1 MSLNALPTMLAA
13 TDGASGRVLL
23 DILIILVAAK
33 LAAEVADRL
42 RIPTVV
48 GEIVAG
54 IAIGPHAFKLVST
67 NDVLSTLA
75 EIGVIL
81 LLLEVGME
89 MDLRELK
96 SVGRNALSVAVVGVV
111 LPFAAGFFVMRAL
124 SFDQNAA
131 LFVGAALTAT
141 SVGITARVFGDLRAL
156 ATREARTVLGAAVAD
171 DVIGLIVLTVVVRV
185 VTGDGAVSLSSVGT
199 IIAIAVGFLVVCT
212 FVGVIGAPGLFG
224 WIERKARSSSTL
236 LVLALA
242 FALGVAQLA
251 TVAKLAPI
259 IGAFVAGL
267 SLGRTDSAPRIQREL
282 TPVGHMF
289 IPVFFLQ
296 IGISVDVR
304 TFIDPKVLGIAAGIT
319 AVAIVGKVAA
329 GWAATGKGSDRLLI
343 GLGMIPRGEVGLIFA
358 SIGLR
363 NGVLDNKLYAAVLLM
378 VLTTTLVTP
387 PLLSVRIKSLRQGQT
402 DAGDTDEASHLLEA
416 ALTAAIEAAH
426 SSPSQELLDRLASF
440 EDSQLLWGERER
452 DLFDDLLLHGTARS
466 WRLLDSTRVLDRAL
480 PELEPLLERRRR
492 DASILDPAAVHRF
505 EVLDRVRSAGMP
517 TSKDRRLA
525 ERLASLPDRRRVL
538 LAAWL
543 IDLIGGDH
551 DALRAC
557 RSAVE
562 RLGGDV
568 DDVEA
573 IGSLVEEQEFLRAV
587 AARPDGL
594 TPDSVLRV
602 AVHLRE
608 HERATALYVISVAI
622 NALEPWERSALDELD
637 TMVQAA
643 LDTPLVTS
651 SAATLIDRKRAEAV
665 ALLRPG
671 TPAVERVAIA
681 PLSYVLVESPAAM
694 AQQVA
699 LLDPLPIKN
708 RFVVSLQH
716 EDEHTTRI
724 LIASRDRAG
733 LLAHTTAALERFG
746 ADLTDAVIAT
756 WADGGALQVFRAK
769 RLDMS
774 EQELARASTNLAEEL
789 GRSTDSGR
797 TSTPIPDAIVHFDNS
812 ASPWHTICEVR
823 ATDRRGL
830 LHALAAAVA
839 VAGADVHAARI
850 TTTDDM
856 AFDVFDLTDRTGRKL
871 DTATQAALREAL
883 RHGAISPSSGR
894 SSLLHR
900 RKSSSANRLG
910 TSSKQL

>member
-1 MSLNALPTMLAA
+1 MVLA
-13 TDGASGRVLL
+13 TSEGASGRVLL

-33 LAAEVADRL
+33 VAAEVADRV

-54 IAIGPHAFKLVST
+54 IAIGPFALKWVST
-67 NDVLSTLA
+67 NDVLATLA

-89 MDLRELK
+89 MDLRELS
-96 SVGRNALSVAVVGVV
+96 SVGRNALAVAVVGVV
-111 LPFAAGFFVMRAL
+111 LPFAGGFFVNRAL
-124 SFDQNAA
+124 GFDRNAA

-185 VTGDGAVSLSSVGT
+185 VTGDGEISVTSVGG
-199 IIAIAVGFLVVCT
+199 IIMIAVAFLVVCT
-212 FVGVIGAPGLFG
+212 VIGVLGAPRLFG

-251 TVAKLAPI
+251 TLAKLAPI

-267 SLGRTDSAPRIQREL
+267 SLGRTDSASRIQREL

-296 IGISVDVR
+296 IGINVDVR
-304 TFIDPKVLGIAAGIT
+304 TFIDPKVLGIAAAMT
-319 AVAIVGKVAA
+319 VVAIIGKVAA
-329 GWAATGKGSDRLLI
+329 GWAATGSGSDRLLI

-378 VLTTTLVTP
+378 ILVTTLITP
-387 PLLSVRIKSLRQGQT
+387 PLLSVRINAIRKGQSVVP
-402 DAGDTDEASHLLEA
+402 DEETESRLLEA

-426 SSPSQELLDRLASF
+426 TSPPPELLDRLASY
-440 EDSQLLWGERER
+440 EDSQLLWGSRERE
-452 DLFDDLLLHGTARS
+452 LFDQLLQHGTARS

-505 EVLDRVRSAGMP
+505 EVLDRVRSASLP
-517 TSKDRRLA
+517 TAKDRRLA
-525 ERLASLPDRRRVL
+525 ERLASLSSRRHVL

-543 IDLIGGDH
+543 IDLIGGDR
-551 DALRAC
+551 DALVSC
-557 RSAVE
+557 RSVVE

-568 DDVEA
+568 EDVEA
-573 IGSLVEEQEFLRAV
+573 IGSLVEDQEFLRAV

-594 TPDSVLRV
+594 TSDSVLRA
-602 AVHLRE
+602 AVHLRG

-643 LDTPLVTS
+643 LDTPLVAG
-651 SAATLIDRKRAEAV
+651 SAATLIDRKRAEAI

-671 TPAVERVAIA
+671 TPAIERVAIA
-681 PLSYVLVESPAAM
+681 PLSYVLVESPTAM

-708 RFVVSLQH
+708 RFAVSIQH
-716 EDEHTTRI
+716 EDNETTRI
-724 LIASRDRAG
+724 LIASRDRVG

-746 ADLTDAVIAT
+746 ADLSDAVIAT

-769 RLDMS
+769 RLEMS
-774 EQELARASTNLAEEL
+774 EAEMVRASNELAEEL
-789 GRSTDSGR
+789 GRSQDSGR
-797 TSTPIPDAIVHFDNS
+797 TSTPIPDAVVHFDNS

-830 LHALAAAVA
+830 LHALASAVA
-839 VAGADVHAARI
+839 VAGADVHSARI

-871 DTATQAALREAL
+871 DGAMQAVLRDALRS
-883 RHGAISPSSGR
+883 GAIPPGSGR
-894 SSLLHR
+894 SGLLHR
-900 RKSSSANRLG
+900 RKSGASNRLG
-910 TSSKQL
+910 TRSKQL

>member
-1 MSLNALPTMLAA
+1 MLLTRLPTIFA
-13 TDGASGRVLL
+13 TTEGASGRVLL
-23 DILIILVAAK
+23 EILIILVAAK
-33 LAAEVADRL
+33 VAAEVADRM

-48 GEIVAG
+48 GEIIAG
-54 IAIGPHAFKLVST
+54 IAIGPYALKWVST
-67 NDVLSTLA
+67 NDVLATLA

-89 MDLRELK
+89 MDLRELS
-96 SVGRNALSVAVVGVV
+96 SVGRNAMAVAIVGVA
-111 LPFAAGFFVMRAL
+111 LPFAGGFFVNRAL
-124 SFDQNAA
+124 GFDRNAA

-185 VTGDGAVSLSSVGT
+185 VTGDGEISVTSVGS
-199 IIAIAVGFLVVCT
+199 IIAIAVAFLVVCT
-212 FVGVIGAPGLFG
+212 AVGVLGAPRLFG

-251 TVAKLAPI
+251 TLAKLAPI

-296 IGISVDVR
+296 IGINVDVS
-304 TFIDPKVLGIAAGIT
+304 TFIDPKVLGVAAAIT
-319 AVAIVGKVAA
+319 AMAIVGKVAA
-329 GWAATGKGSDRLLI
+329 GWAARGGSDRLLI

-378 VLTTTLVTP
+378 ILVTTLITP
-387 PLLSVRIKSLRQGQT
+387 PLLSVRINMIRKGQAET
-402 DAGDTDEASHLLEA
+402 PDAENESRLLEA

-426 SSPSQELLDRLASF
+426 TSPTPELLDRLASF
-440 EDSQLLWGERER
+440 EDSQLLWGSRERE
-452 DLFDDLLLHGTARS
+452 LFDQLLQHGTARS

-505 EVLDRVRSAGMP
+505 EVLDRVRSAGSP
-517 TSKDRRLA
+517 TSRDRHLA
-525 ERLASLPDRRRVL
+525 ERLASLPNRRRVL

-551 DALRAC
+551 EAFVAC
-557 RSAVE
+557 RSVVE
-562 RLGGDV
+562 RLGGDI

-573 IGSLVEEQEFLRAV
+573 IGSLVEEQELLRAV

-594 TPDSVLRV
+594 TSDSVLRV
-602 AVHLRE
+602 AVHLRD
-608 HERATALYVISVAI
+608 HERATALYAISVAI

-643 LDTPLVTS
+643 LDTPLVAG

-699 LLDPLPIKN
+699 LLDPLPIKS
-708 RFVVSLQH
+708 RFVVSIQH
-716 EDEHTTRI
+716 EDDETTRI
-724 LIASRDRAG
+724 LIATRDRVG

-746 ADLTDAVIAT
+746 ADLSDAVIAT
-756 WADGGALQVFRAK
+756 WPDGGALQVFRAR
-769 RLDMS
+769 RLEMS
-774 EQELARASTNLAEEL
+774 EAEMARASSTLADEL
-789 GRSTDSGR
+789 GRSSDSGR
-797 TSTPIPDAIVHFDNS
+797 TSTPIPDAVVHFDNS

-830 LHALAAAVA
+830 LHALASAVA
-839 VAGADVHAARI
+839 VAGADVHSARI

-871 DTATQAALREAL
+871 DTAMQAALRDAL
-883 RHGAISPSSGR
+883 RSGAIPPGTGR
-894 SSLLHR
+894 PGLLHR
-900 RKSSSANRLG
+900 RKSSAANRLG
-910 TSSKQL
+910 TSSKHL